1 MSYRDVFISCTHAVN
16 RMQSKK
22 LSDFYLENQ
31 YAMCTCILYQIH
43 AYENYA
49 GHKYIYSVC
58 ISYIYSRCFHIRMV
72 LFVVVVLCGTL
83 MFQIIIVKMSLL
95 IHIGYEL
102 NDHSNQT
109 GCNSLKKLKYLIKTL
124 SIDVHFAL
132 FIYTASFILW
142 TL

>member
-22 LSDFYLENQ
+22 LSDFHLENQ

-58 ISYIYSRCFHIRMV
+58 ILYIYSRCFHIRMV
-72 LFVVVVLCGTL
+72 LFVVVVLWY
-83 MFQIIIVKMSLL
+83 FNVSNYHSEDESLNTYR
-95 IHIGYEL
+95 I
-102 NDHSNQT
+102 
-109 GCNSLKKLKYLIKTL
+109 
-124 SIDVHFAL
+124 
-132 FIYTASFILW
+132 
-142 TL
+142 